1 MRWRWRRLTLR
12 GRLMIIGAGG
22 LAAGFALGGA
32 VLLAILATTLRHTA
46 DDQARTIG
54 SEVVTLVATGRLAQ
68 PVPVTG
74 PSLVQVVDPQQRVR
88 SASSTADWLVPMLNP
103 AEIARAQSAGA
114 LEIDGGRVTIDG
126 PLRVVALPAGSADD
140 PVTVI
145 VAVPIAQSLQSVR
158 VLRGV
163 FIVGYPL
170 LVGGLALLAWR
181 VVGATLRPVEDLRTG
196 AERITVA
203 QQSDRLPVPEGG
215 DEIHRLAVTLNQM
228 LDRLESSRARQRAF
242 VADAAHELRSPLANL
257 RVQLEVTQQH
267 GDPLP
272 IEDLLADVERLTRL
286 VDDLLIL
293 ARADA
298 PRHSIVESVD
308 LHEVA
313 ADAVA
318 RYCAARVPVTLSS
331 PGPLFVE
338 GDSLALDRIVA
349 NLVDN
354 GVRHASS
361 AVRVSLSASGGSA
374 LLAVSDDGPGIPA
387 ADRER
392 VFERFTRLDD
402 ARTRDSGG
410 AGLGLAIV
418 RDLVQRHG
426 GTVRLHDASPGT
438 RVVVTLPAS
447 RRAAAAVSGAGS

>member
-1 MRWRWRRLTLR
+1 MSGRWRRLTLR
-12 GRLMIIGAGG
+12 SRLMVIGTGG
-22 LAAGFALGGA
+22 LAVGFALGGA

-46 DDQARTIG
+46 DDQARATA
-54 SEVVTLVATGRLAQ
+54 SEVVSLAATGRLAQ

-74 PSLVQVVDPQQRVR
+74 PSLVQVVDAQQRVR
-88 SASSTADWLVPMLNP
+88 AASSSADRLVPLLNP
-103 AEIARAQSAGA
+103 AEIDAARSSGPLELAG
-114 LEIDGGRVTIDG
+114 DRVTIDG
-126 PLRVVALPAGSADD
+126 PLRVVALPAGSAAD

-158 VLRGV
+158 VLRNV
-163 FIVGYPL
+163 FFVGYPL

-181 VVGATLRPVEDLRTG
+181 VVGVTLRPVEDLRTG

-203 QQSDRLPVPEGG
+203 QESDRLPVPEGG

-228 LDRLESSRARQRAF
+228 LDRLESSRTRQRAF

-267 GDPLP
+267 GGGLP
-272 IEDLLADVERLTRL
+272 IEDLLADVDRLTRL

-298 PRHSIVESVD
+298 PRTSIVEQFD
-308 LHEVA
+308 LQEVA
-313 ADAVA
+313 SDAVA
-318 RYCAARVPVTLSS
+318 RYSTARVPVTLLSS
-331 PGPLFVE
+331 GPLRVE
-338 GDSLALDRIVA
+338 GDPLALDRVIA

-361 AVRVSLSASGGSA
+361 AVGVSLSRSRGSA
-374 LLAVSDDGPGIPA
+374 LLTVSDDGPGVPP

-402 ARTRDSGG
+402 ARTRDGGG

-426 GTVRLHDASPGT
+426 GTVQLRDGSPGT
-438 RVVVTLPAS
+438 HVVVTLPAS
-447 RRAAAAVSGAGS
+447 GRPAPPPNISR

>member
-1 MRWRWRRLTLR
+1 MTSRWRRLTLR
-12 GRLMIIGAGG
+12 GRLMIIGTGG
-22 LAAGFALGGA
+22 LAIGFALGGA

-54 SEVVTLVATGRLAQ
+54 SEVVSLVATGRLAQ
-68 PVPVTG
+68 PVPVSG
-74 PSLVQVVDPQQRVR
+74 PSLVQVVDARQRVR
-88 SASSTADWLVPMLNP
+88 AASSTADRLVPLLSP
-103 AEIARAQSAGA
+103 AEIGAARSSGA

-126 PLRVVALPAGSADD
+126 PLRVVALPVGSASD

-158 VLRGV
+158 VLRSV

-170 LVGGLALLAWR
+170 LVGGMALLAWR

-203 QQSDRLPVPEGG
+203 QHSDRLPVPEGG

-267 GDPLP
+267 GGALP
-272 IEDLLADVERLTRL
+272 VEDLLADIERLTRL

-298 PRHSIVESVD
+298 PPRSIVEPVD
-308 LHEVA
+308 LHEVTSA
-313 ADAVA
+313 AVA
-318 RYCAARVPVTLSS
+318 RYSTARVPVALSS
-331 PGPLFVE
+331 SGPLCVD
-338 GDSLALDRIVA
+338 GDPLALDRIIA

-361 AVRVSLSASGGSA
+361 SVRVTLSRSGGSA
-374 LLAVSDDGPGIPA
+374 LLAVSDDGPGIPP

-402 ARTRDSGG
+402 ARTRDGGG

-426 GTVRLHDASPGT
+426 GTVQLQDASPGA

-447 RRAAAAVSGAGS
+447 GRPVSGAGS

>member
-1 MRWRWRRLTLR
+1 MIGRWRRLTLR
-12 GRLMIIGAGG
+12 GRLMIIGSGG

-32 VLLAILATTLRHTA
+32 ILLVILATTLRFTA
-46 DDQARTIG
+46 DDQARATAQEIV
-54 SEVVTLVATGRLAQ
+54 SLVAADRLPQ

-74 PSLVQVVDPQQRVR
+74 PSLVQVIDSDQRVR
-88 SASSTADWLVPMLNP
+88 SASSTADRLVPLLDP
-103 AEIARAQSAGA
+103 AEIEAARSGAA
-114 LEIDGGRVTIDG
+114 LEIDGDRVTIDG
-126 PLRVVALPAGSADD
+126 PLRVVALPAGSDAD
-140 PVTVI
+140 PVTVV
-145 VAVPIAQSLQSVR
+145 VAVPIAQSLASVR
-158 VLRGV
+158 VLRSV
-163 FIVGYPL
+163 FFVGYPL
-170 LVGGLALLAWR
+170 LVGGLAILAWR

-196 AERITVA
+196 AERITLA
-203 QQSDRLPVPEGG
+203 QRADRLPVPEGG
-215 DEIHRLAVTLNQM
+215 DEIHRLAVTLNRM

-267 GDPLP
+267 GGALP

-298 PRHSIVESVD
+298 PPTAPLDVVD
-308 LHEVA
+308 LQEVA
-313 ADAVA
+313 SDAVA
-318 RYCAARVPVTLSS
+318 RYGSARVPVSLSS
-331 PGPLFVE
+331 AEPVCVL
-338 GDSLALDRIVA
+338 GDALALDRVVA

-354 GVRHASS
+354 GVRHAAS
-361 AVRVSLSASGGSA
+361 AVCVSVSAGS
-374 LLAVSDDGPGIPA
+374 VSAGSVSVVLTVADDGPGIPA

-426 GTVRLHDASPGT
+426 GSVQLLDASPGT
-438 RVVVTLPAS
+438 RVVVTLPA
-447 RRAAAAVSGAGS
+447 APLQDP